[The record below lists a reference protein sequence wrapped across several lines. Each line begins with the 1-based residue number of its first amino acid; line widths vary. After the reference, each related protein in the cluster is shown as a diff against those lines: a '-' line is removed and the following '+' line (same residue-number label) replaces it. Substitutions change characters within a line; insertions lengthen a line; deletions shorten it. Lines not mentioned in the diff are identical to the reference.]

1 MTEEVKKRTIRDWLE
16 ELASKNESSEDD
28 SLKMQIL
35 LRRNGAFPI
44 AVVVLG
50 IVYLDGI
57 GTIEAP
63 PTSIHEM
70 AKIILA
76 SFKEKK

>member
-35 LRRNGAFPI
+35 LRRNGAFPS

-50 IVYLDGI
+50 IVYLDGR

-63 PTSIHEM
+63 PTSIHSM
-70 AKIILA
+70 AKMLLA